1 MVGLRGDKRID
12 LGGAVVARLERN
24 GEKFEVLVHPSLAWE
39 FREGKEIDVREILVG
54 YTIFEDAHRGKKA
67 SEETILQ
74 VFGDIDSLE
83 IAKSILLEGEIQLTT
98 EQRHKMVEEKRKQII
113 TYIAQNAINPQT
125 GLPHPPA
132 RIERALEEIRVVVD
146 PWRNVEEQ
154 VKDLVK
160 DLEPIIPIRLEKV
173 SVAIKIPGKF
183 QAKAYQILIRYGTI
197 TKEEWQAN
205 GNWIALVEMAAG
217 MQPNVIDQLN
227 KLTKGRVEVKKI

>member
-39 FREGKEIDVREILVG
+39 FREGKEIDVRDILVG

-67 SEETILQ
+67 SEEIVQ
-74 VFGDIDSLE
+74 EVFGDIDSFE
-83 IAKSILLEGEIQLTT
+83 IARQILLEGEIQLTT

-113 TYIAQNAINPQT
+113 SYIAQNAINPQT

-132 RIERALEEIRVVVD
+132 RIERALEEIRVIVD
-146 PWRNVEEQ
+146 PWRTAEDQ

-160 DLEPIIPIRLEKV
+160 NLEPIIPIRLEKV
-173 SVAIKIPGKF
+173 TLAIKIPGKF
-183 QAKAYQILIRYGTI
+183 QAKAYQILIRYGRI
-197 TKEEWQAN
+197 TKEEWLAN
-205 GNWIALVEMAAG
+205 GNWIVLIEMAAG
-217 MQPNVIDQLN
+217 MQPSVLDQLS
-227 KLTKGRVEVKKI
+227 KLTKGRVEVKNI